1 MTYWGNKEE
10 EGPWIYKTKSRS
22 LCCIQN
28 IQKALICTQCN
39 GVLQDTSQIIS
50 STVQKE
56 KNICGK
62 KTKQKQEC
70 FIKIRLTYS
79 YSYSEMIKNE
89 SLSCREVISDHKKG
103 DVMNRE
109 IKYKHK
115 ILKGGVTK

>member
-1 MTYWGNKEE
+1 MIQNKKEIMQFEQAGVLFLEIFKWLYWGNIEE

-70 FIKIRLTYS
+70 FIKIR
-79 YSYSEMIKNE
+79 
-89 SLSCREVISDHKKG
+89 G
-103 DVMNRE
+103 
-109 IKYKHK
+109 
-115 ILKGGVTK
+115 